1 MAISKDFLLKALLQ
15 YNYLPNQRETPEEMP
30 PLFSSGSFTES
41 VARKLRSP
49 NILGVR
55 KGSGYD
61 SVEYR
66 LTRFDGVTRSCS
78 IPHPV
83 AYANLAL
90 SLHEN
95 WDELSHIADNE
106 VSMLRPQEHTDGRI
120 GVMDYGNRVREHQAT
135 VNRSFGKRFVVHTDI
150 SNFFPG
156 IYSHAIPWAIVGL
169 AEAKRNSNQRGLW
182 YNKLDQAVRMTKRNE
197 TQGVAIGPATSNI
210 ISELILA
217 RVDTE
222 MKREGFTFFR
232 HIDDYIAFC
241 ETHEEAQKF
250 ISSLSA
256 ELAKFKLLPN
266 VGKTKILG
274 MPRQFI
280 PDWLLSL
287 VTALPE
293 KDSEVSPYSVITY
306 LNLAVSLAEKSPEG
320 SVLKYALKA
329 VKGSAKEEVDN
340 FNSVDFVTAH
350 DDICR
355 MFQESSV
362 KAILDYAM
370 SLAFH
375 QPVLAPLLADMLEA
389 AYLCQAEFRY
399 GQQISALLAEYSRLR
414 YSDATAWALYYAI
427 SYNVP
432 IGKTAAEG
440 IIETRDCVPILLLYL
455 SDDPACVQLVV
466 NFADQ
471 LDKEDLYELDSFWLL
486 LYQLFKDGKI
496 AAPYQNDRAF
506 KVMKDNGVSF
516 IDADLLERLRIRR
529 EMKFDGFG

>member
-15 YNYLPNQRETPEEMP
+15 HNYLPNQRKAPEEMP

-41 VARKLRSP
+41 VARKLLEGMP
-49 NILGVR
+49 GGR
-55 KGSGYD
+55 KRDGYD

-83 AYANLAL
+83 AHANLAL

-95 WDELSHIADNE
+95 WDKLSHITDNE
-106 VSMLRPQEHTDGRI
+106 VSMLRPQEYTDGRI
-120 GVMDYGNRVREHQAT
+120 GVMDYGDRVREHQAT

-150 SNFFPG
+150 SNFFPS
-156 IYSHAIPWAIVGL
+156 IYSHAISWALVGL
-169 AEAKRNSNQRGLW
+169 AEAKKNRNRRSLW

-210 ISELILA
+210 ISELILE

-222 MKREGFTFFR
+222 MKKGFTFFR
-232 HIDDYIAFC
+232 HIDDYTAFC
-241 ETHEEAQKF
+241 ETHEEAQSF

-256 ELAKFKLLPN
+256 ELARFKLLPN
-266 VGKTKILG
+266 VGKTEILG
-274 MPRQFI
+274 MPCQFI

-293 KDSEVSPYSVITY
+293 KAPKVSPYSVITY
-306 LNLAVSLAEKSPEG
+306 LDLAVSLAEKSPEG

-329 VKGSAKEEVDN
+329 VKGSAKEEVAN
-340 FNSVDFVTAH
+340 FNSVYFRMAH
-350 DDICR
+350 DDISQ

-362 KAILDYAM
+362 KAILDYAL

-375 QPVLAPLLADMLEA
+375 QPALVPLLGDMLEA
-389 AYLCQAEFRY
+389 AYFCQAGFRY
-399 GQQISALLAEYSRLR
+399 SQKISTLLAEYSRLR

-427 SYNVP
+427 RYNVP
-432 IGKTAAEG
+432 IGETAAER

-455 SDDPACVQLVV
+455 SDDPACVQRVV
-466 NFADQ
+466 NFANQ
-471 LDKEDLYELDSFWLL
+471 LDKGDLYELDAFWLL
-486 LYQLFKDGKI
+486 LYQLFKDDKI
-496 AAPYQNDRAF
+496 TDPYQNDRAF

-516 IDADLLERLRIRR
+516 VDADLLERLRIRR

>member
-15 YNYLPNQRETPEEMP
+15 HNYLPNQRETPEEMP

-83 AYANLAL
+83 AHANLAL

-95 WDELSHIADNE
+95 WDKLSHIADNE

-120 GVMDYGNRVREHQAT
+120 GVMDYGDRVREQQAT
-135 VNRSFGKRFVVHTDI
+135 VNRSFGKRFTVHTDI
-150 SNFFPG
+150 SNFFPS
-156 IYSHAIPWAIVGL
+156 IYSHAIPWALVGFDK
-169 AEAKRNSNQRGLW
+169 AKKHRSLKHWFNQIDR
-182 YNKLDQAVRMTKRNE
+182 AVRMTKRNE
-197 TQGVAIGPATSNI
+197 TQGIAIGPATSNI
-210 ISELILA
+210 ISELILE

-222 MKREGFTFFR
+222 MKKKGFTFFR
-232 HIDDYIAFC
+232 NIDDYTAFC
-241 ETHEEAQKF
+241 ETHEEAQNF

-329 VKGSAKEEVDN
+329 VKGAAKEEVDN

-350 DDICR
+350 DDISR

-362 KAILDYAM
+362 KAILDYAL

-389 AYLCQAEFRY
+389 AYRCQTAFRY

-432 IGKTAAEG
+432 IGETAANR

-471 LDKEDLYELDSFWLL
+471 LDKGDLYELDSFWLL

-496 AAPYQNDRAF
+496 DDPYQNDRAF

-516 IDADLLERLRIRR
+516 VNEGLRIRR
-529 EMKFDGFG
+529 DNMFDGFR

>member
-15 YNYLPNQRETPEEMP
+15 HNYLPNQREAPEELP

-41 VARKLRSP
+41 VARKLLAP
-49 NILGVR
+49 GIPGDR
-55 KGSGYD
+55 KTIGYD

-120 GVMDYGNRVREHQAT
+120 GVMDYGDRVREHQAT

-150 SNFFPG
+150 SNFFPS
-156 IYSHAIPWAIVGL
+156 IYSHAIPWALVGL
-169 AEAKRNSNQRGLW
+169 AEAKKNRNRHSSW

-210 ISELILA
+210 ISELILE

-222 MKREGFTFFR
+222 MKNKGFTFFR
-232 HIDDYIAFC
+232 NIDDYTAFC
-241 ETHEEAQKF
+241 ETHERAQDF
-250 ISSLSA
+250 IGRLSD
-256 ELAKFKLLPN
+256 ELARYQLKVN
-266 VGKTKILG
+266 VGKTSIVA
-274 MPRQFI
+274 MPQPFRA
-280 PDWLLSL
+280 DWLLSL
-287 VTALPE
+287 APALP
-293 KDSEVSPYSVITY
+293 KKAPKVSPHSVITY
-306 LNLAVSLAEKSPEG
+306 LNLAVSLAGKSPEG

-329 VKGSAKEEVDN
+329 VKGSAREEVAN
-340 FNSVDFVTAH
+340 FNSVDFMMAH
-350 DDICR
+350 EDISQ

-362 KAILDYAM
+362 KAILDYAL

-375 QPVLAPLLADMLEA
+375 QPALAHLLGDMLEA
-389 AYLCQAEFRY
+389 AYFCQAGFRY

-427 SYNVP
+427 RYNVP
-432 IGKTAAEG
+432 IGETAAER

-455 SDDPACVQLVV
+455 SDDPTCIQLVV

-471 LDKEDLYELDSFWLL
+471 LAKGDLYELDAFWLL

-496 AAPYQNDRAF
+496 ADPYQNDRTF

-516 IDADLLERLRIRR
+516 VDADPSRNEV
-529 EMKFDGFG
+529 